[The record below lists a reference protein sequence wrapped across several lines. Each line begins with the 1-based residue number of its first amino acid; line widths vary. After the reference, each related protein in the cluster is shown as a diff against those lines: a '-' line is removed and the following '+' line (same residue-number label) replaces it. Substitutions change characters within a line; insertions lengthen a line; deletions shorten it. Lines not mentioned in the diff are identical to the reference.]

1 MIVGEKLVGKVGL
14 DHTLCS
20 THFENVAHWDSCTP
34 ASNVNSMSFTTFQ
47 AVELFSKI
55 KLWCFLTLMSWVDHR
70 ARWEILVWSV
80 LQSLSL
86 TLAPGTCLLEPI
98 IQEVYGR
105 VAAVLGMK
113 GVDGYRKE
121 CGRSNGWCNLMRFT
135 QCQLLGAWRISMD
148 SQHAVGASGLKRQCL
163 FLFERGNIEE
173 DCL

>member
-14 DHTLCS
+14 DHTLGS
-20 THFENVAHWDSCTP
+20 THFENVAHRDNCTP

-47 AVELFSKI
+47 AVELLSKI
-55 KLWCFLTLMSWVDHR
+55 KLWCFLTLMSWVDHKF
-70 ARWEILVWSV
+70 WCDQSSKVWAW
-80 LQSLSL
+80 LWHQS
-86 TLAPGTCLLEPI
+86 GTCLLEPI

-113 GVDGYRKE
+113 GVGGYRKE

-163 FLFERGNIEE
+163 FLFDRGNIGE